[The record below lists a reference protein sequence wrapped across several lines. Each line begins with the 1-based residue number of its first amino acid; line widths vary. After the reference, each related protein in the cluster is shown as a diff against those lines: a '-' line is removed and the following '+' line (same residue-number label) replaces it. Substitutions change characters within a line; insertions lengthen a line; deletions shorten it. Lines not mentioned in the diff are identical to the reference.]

1 MNADIDAVLVA
12 ATDDG
17 PVGVVVLDVGDDRDV
32 LPISV
37 GVEAAADIARG
48 VDAAG
53 PGPASGAAPD
63 RGTAGRPR
71 THDLMLDAVEELG
84 GRLDRVVVSDVEDD
98 DVAAAVHLDTPREE
112 VVLSARTSD
121 SLALASRTGA
131 AIEVADPVF
140 EAGRRPRRAFENL
153 DDIREVGEEV

>member
-1 MNADIDAVLVA
+1 
-12 ATDDG
+12 
-17 PVGVVVLDVGDDRDV
+17 V

-48 VDAAG
+48 VDAA
-53 PGPASGAAPD
+53 D
-63 RGTAGRPR
+63 AGRPL

-84 GRLDRVVVSDVEDD
+84 GRLDRVVVSDTGDD
-98 DVAAAVHLDTPREE
+98 DVTADVHLDTPREE
-112 VVLSARTSD
+112 VVLDARTSD

-140 EAGRRPRRAFENL
+140 EAGRRPRGAFDDL
-153 DDIREVGEEV
+153 DDIREVGGEV